1 MDFHLPSPWIIAG
14 GWLIGFLIGMTGVG
28 AGSLT
33 TPMLISGFGL
43 PPVVAVG
50 TDLLFASITKATAA
64 WRHQRLANID
74 WTILRWLAA
83 GSLPGAAAV
92 LVWLYGVRP
101 ETEALAQVI
110 RTTLGYAL
118 FVSAAANALYP
129 WLARHDVLAAFD
141 LRNTG
146 YGRIA
151 TIVLGVALGS
161 LVALTSVGAGAIGVV
176 VLTLLYPALLA
187 RRLIGTDIV
196 HAIPLTLLAGLGHLG
211 MGSVDFWA
219 LGFLLLGSIPGIAVG
234 SRVTSIVPDWLL
246 RLALAIVLTYAGVLL
261 LRQ

>member
-1 MDFHLPSPWIIAG
+1 MDLQLPSPLIVAG

-43 PPVVAVG
+43 PPAIAVG

-64 WRHQRLANID
+64 WRHQRLGNID

-83 GSLPGAAAV
+83 GSLPGAAF
-92 LVWLYGVRP
+92 LLTWLYIADP
-101 ETEALAQVI
+101 QTDTLARAI
-110 RTTLGYAL
+110 RTALGYSL
-118 FVSAAANALYP
+118 FASATANAIYP
-129 WLARHDVLAAFD
+129 WLARHDLLAAFD
-141 LRNTG
+141 VRNSG

-151 TIVLGVALGS
+151 TIVLGAALGA

-176 VLTLLYPALLA
+176 ILTILYPALLA

-196 HAIPLTLLAGLGHLG
+196 HAVPLTLLAGLGHLG
-211 MGSVDFWA
+211 MGSVDFAA
-219 LGFLLLGSIPGIAVG
+219 LTFLLLGSIPGIAIG
-234 SRVTSIVPDWLL
+234 SRVTGIVPDWLL
-246 RLALAIVLTYAGVLL
+246 RLALAVVLLYAGILL
-261 LRQ
+261 LR

>member
-1 MDFHLPSPWIIAG
+1 
-14 GWLIGFLIGMTGVG
+14 
-28 AGSLT
+28 
-33 TPMLISGFGL
+33 
-43 PPVVAVG
+43 
-50 TDLLFASITKATAA
+50 
-64 WRHQRLANID
+64 
-74 WTILRWLAA
+74 LRWLAA

-92 LVWLYGVRP
+92 LAWLYIVRP
-101 ETEALAQVI
+101 ETEALAQTI
-110 RTTLGYAL
+110 RKALGYAL

-129 WLARHDVLAAFD
+129 WLARHDVVAALD

-151 TIVLGVALGS
+151 TIVLGTALGP

-187 RRLIGTDIV
+187 RQLIGTDIV

-219 LGFLLLGSIPGIAVG
+219 LGFLLLGSIPGIAIG
-234 SRVTSIVPDWLL
+234 SRVTGIVPDWLL

-261 LRQ
+261 LSR

>member
-1 MDFHLPSPWIIAG
+1 
-14 GWLIGFLIGMTGVG
+14 
-28 AGSLT
+28 
-33 TPMLISGFGL
+33 MLISGFGL

-83 GSLPGAAAV
+83 GSLPSAAAV
-92 LVWLYGVRP
+92 LVWLYSVRP
-101 ETEALAQVI
+101 ETGALAQAI
-110 RTTLGYAL
+110 RTTLGYSL

-146 YGRIA
+146 YCRIA
-151 TIVLGVALGS
+151 TIVLGLALGS

-246 RLALAIVLTYAGVLL
+246 RLALAMVLTYAGVLL
-261 LRQ
+261 LRP